1 MERYDDY
8 RGTGRPASVSGW
20 LVALL
25 LIVVAI
31 LLFTKVDFRRGALH
45 DPDARPRLVDARGDL
60 SPLENSTIE
69 LFRTASPSVVHIVS
83 ANLQDGGFNLNPVE
97 IPRGSGSGFVWN
109 DDGHIVTNYHVIS
122 GAQVANVTLADGST
136 WPARLVGR
144 EPSNDLAV
152 LKIDAPADQLVPL
165 PVGESS
171 DLQVGQSVFAIGN
184 PFSLDQTL
192 TTGVISGL
200 GREIPSEGRAPIS
213 DVIQTDAAINPG
225 NSGGPLLDSAG
236 RLIGV
241 NTAIYSPSGAYA
253 GVGFAIPV
261 DTVNR
266 VVPELIAG
274 RSIEQAGLG
283 IAIFPENLLE
293 RFRRAGLI
301 QETGVVIRQVT
312 EGSAAER
319 AGLRGTRLISE
330 GDVEWGDII
339 VGFGD
344 VPIEDTEDLM
354 SFLRRRRVGETI
366 TVTYVRDGET
376 RQTEVTLQALNRI
389 PPEEEGRP

>member
-1 MERYDDY
+1 MDRSDEYQ
-8 RGTGRPASVSGW
+8 GAGRSTASVSGW
-20 LVALL
+20 LVVILL
-25 LIVVAI
+25 VVVAI
-31 LLFTKVDFRRGALH
+31 LLFRNVDFRRGALH
-45 DPDARPRLVDARGDL
+45 DPDAKPRVVDARGDL
-60 SPLENSTIE
+60 SDLENATIE
-69 LFRTASPSVVHIVS
+69 LFRSASPSVVHIVS
-83 ANLQDGGFNLNPVE
+83 AMIDRSGFNLNPVE

-109 DDGHIVTNYHVIS
+109 GDGHIVTNYHVIS
-122 GAQVANVTLADGST
+122 GAEVANVTLADGTT

-152 LKIDAPADQLVPL
+152 LKIDAPANQLVPI
-165 PVGESS
+165 PIGESG
-171 DLQVGQSVFAIGN
+171 DLQVGQTVFAIGN

-200 GREIPSEGRAPIS
+200 GREIPSGGRAPIS

-241 NTAIYSPSGAYA
+241 NTAIFSPSGAYA

-266 VVPELIAG
+266 VIPELIAG
-274 RSIEQAGLG
+274 RTIEQAGLG

-301 QETGVVIRQVT
+301 EESGVVIRQVT

-319 AGLRGTRLISE
+319 AGLRGTKLLDD
-330 GDVEWGDII
+330 GTVEWGDII
-339 VGFGD
+339 VGIGD
-344 VPIEDTEDLM
+344 VVIEDSEDLL
-354 SFLRRRRVGETI
+354 SDLSKRRVGETI
-366 TVTYVRDGET
+366 TVSYIREGGPRE
-376 RQTEVTLQALNRI
+376 TEVTLQALNRLA
-389 PPEEEGRP
+389 P